1 MTLKRVSHSSV
12 SSQPQSI
19 ASLETYDPEFI
30 CRYYRWRLP
39 QVIKRFLEIFWP
51 LFWFVLCLRW
61 DELRGC
67 ANRNVPRR
75 AVQLRQILTQL
86 GPTFIKVGQALST
99 RPDLVRKDYLEELT
113 QLQDQLPAFP
123 SDQAYACIE
132 AELGRPIAE
141 LYAQI
146 SPEPVAAASLG
157 QVYKAQLH
165 SGEWVAVKV
174 QRPHLRER
182 LSLDLYL
189 IRWAST
195 WLGPWLP
202 LNLGNTLTAV
212 VDEFGRKLYEEIDYL
227 HEGRN
232 CERFAD
238 YFRGDPDVYV
248 PRVFWTYS
256 TRRVLTL
263 EWIDGIKLTD
273 VERIRAA
280 GLEVKQLVRIGVVSA
295 LKQLLEYGFFHADPH
310 PGNLFALTDGRM
322 AYIDFGMMDQ
332 LTPEMKEYLVD
343 ALVHLVDRDYSALIE
358 DFIHLGFLQPDVD
371 RQQLLPALETV
382 LKDVMAQEVA
392 NFNFKTATDQFSD
405 LMYRYPFQV
414 PPHFALVIRS
424 LVTQEGVAL
433 SLYPQFR
440 IVGVAYPYVAK
451 RLLTDESP
459 RIRERL
465 LQVLVKD
472 GKFRW
477 NRLEN
482 LIQIARSDGEL
493 DLVPTAQMGLR
504 YLMSEEA
511 RTLRRQLVL
520 SLTEDDRI
528 HFEELQ
534 RLWRLLSPDLSP
546 SRLWQATLAFLRT
559 WFAEHVQKNVQD
571 TFAELREQV
580 QAYLEPLSRGPLP
593 QLWPGLLA
601 GMEQQ
606 R

>member
-1 MTLKRVSHSSV
+1 MFSRTS
-12 SSQPQSI
+12 PI
-19 ASLETYDPEFI
+19 AALEVYDPQLI

-39 QVIKRFLEIFWP
+39 QVIGRALAILWPFL
-51 LFWFVLCLRW
+51 WFVLCLRW
-61 DELRGC
+61 DQLWGHTD
-67 ANRNVPRR
+67 RNVGRR
-75 AVQLRQILTQL
+75 SVQLRKLLTDL

-113 QLQDQLPAFP
+113 QLQDQLPPFP
-123 SDQAYACIE
+123 SEQAFARIE
-132 AELGRPIAE
+132 SELGRPIAE
-141 LYAQI
+141 IFAQI

-174 QRPHLRER
+174 QRPHLREQ

-202 LNLGNTLTAV
+202 LNLGSTLTAV
-212 VDEFGRKLYEEIDYL
+212 VDEFGRKLFEEIDYL

-232 CERFAD
+232 CERFAE
-238 YFRGDPDVYV
+238 YFRDDPDVYV
-248 PRVFWTYS
+248 PRIFWAYS

-280 GLEVKQLVRIGVVSA
+280 NLEVKQLVRIGVVAA

-332 LTPEMKEYLVD
+332 LTEEMKEYLVD
-343 ALVHLVDRDYSALIE
+343 ALVHLVDRDYNALID
-358 DFIHLGFLQPDVD
+358 DFIHLGFLQSDVG
-371 RQQLLPALETV
+371 RQELIPALEKV
-382 LKDVMAQEVA
+382 LADVLTQEVV

-414 PPHFALVIRS
+414 PSHFALVIRS

-459 RIRERL
+459 RIRQRL
-465 LQVLVKD
+465 LQVLIKD

-482 LIQIARSDGEL
+482 LIQIARSDGGL
-493 DLVPTAQMGLR
+493 DWLPTAQTGLR

-511 RTLRRQLVL
+511 RDLRRQLVL
-520 SLTEDDRI
+520 SLTEDDRL

-534 RLWRLLSPDLSP
+534 RLWQLLSPELSP
-546 SRLWQATLAFLRT
+546 AYLWQATLRSLPST
-559 WFAEHVQKNVQD
+559 GDLQH
-571 TFAELREQV
+571 TLAELREQV
-580 QAYLEPLSRGPLP
+580 QAHLEHLSRWRLP
-593 QLWPGLLA
+593 QPWSDLLA
-601 GMEQQ
+601 GVGQE

>member
-1 MTLKRVSHSSV
+1 MFSRTS
-12 SSQPQSI
+12 PI
-19 ASLETYDPEFI
+19 AALEVYDPQLI

-39 QVIKRFLEIFWP
+39 QVIGRALAILWPFL
-51 LFWFVLCLRW
+51 WFVLCLRW
-61 DELRGC
+61 DQLWGHTD
-67 ANRNVPRR
+67 RNVGRR
-75 AVQLRQILTQL
+75 SVQLRKLLTDL

-113 QLQDQLPAFP
+113 QLQDQLPPFP
-123 SDQAYACIE
+123 SEQAFARIE
-132 AELGRPIAE
+132 SELGRPIAE
-141 LYAQI
+141 IFAQI

-174 QRPHLRER
+174 QRPHLREQ

-202 LNLGNTLTAV
+202 LNLGSTLTAV
-212 VDEFGRKLYEEIDYL
+212 VDEFGRKLFEEIDYL

-232 CERFAD
+232 CKRFAE
-238 YFRGDPDVYV
+238 YFRDDPDVYV
-248 PRVFWTYS
+248 PRIFWAYS
-256 TRRVLTL
+256 SRRVLTL

-280 GLEVKQLVRIGVVSA
+280 NLEVKQLVRIGVVAA

-310 PGNLFALTDGRM
+310 PGNLFALADGRL

-332 LTPEMKEYLVD
+332 LTEEMKEYLVD
-343 ALVHLVDRDYSALIE
+343 ALVHLVDRDYNALID
-358 DFIHLGFLQPDVD
+358 DFIHLGFLQPDVG
-371 RQQLLPALETV
+371 RQELIPALEKV
-382 LKDVMAQEVA
+382 LADVLTQEVV

-414 PPHFALVIRS
+414 PSHFALVIRS

-459 RIRERL
+459 RIRQRL
-465 LQVLVKD
+465 LQVLIKD

-482 LIQIARSDGEL
+482 LIQIARSDGGL
-493 DLVPTAQMGLR
+493 DWLPTAQTGLR

-511 RTLRRQLVL
+511 RDLRRQLVL
-520 SLTEDDRI
+520 SLTEDDRL

-534 RLWRLLSPDLSP
+534 RLWQLLSPELSP
-546 SRLWQATLAFLRT
+546 AYLWQATLRSLPST
-559 WFAEHVQKNVQD
+559 GDLQH
-571 TFAELREQV
+571 TFAELRDQV
-580 QAYLEPLSRGPLP
+580 QAHLEHLSRWRLP
-593 QLWPGLLA
+593 QPWSDLLA
-601 GMEQQ
+601 GVGQE

>member
-1 MTLKRVSHSSV
+1 MFSRTSPIATLEV
-12 SSQPQSI
+12 
-19 ASLETYDPEFI
+19 YDPQLI

-39 QVIKRFLEIFWP
+39 QVIGRALAILWPFL
-51 LFWFVLCLRW
+51 WFVLCLRW
-61 DELRGC
+61 DQLWGHTD
-67 ANRNVPRR
+67 RNVGRR
-75 AVQLRQILTQL
+75 SVQLRQLLTDL

-113 QLQDQLPAFP
+113 QLQDQLPPFP
-123 SDQAYACIE
+123 SEQAFARIE
-132 AELGRPIAE
+132 SELGRPIAE
-141 LYAQI
+141 IFAQI

-174 QRPHLRER
+174 QRPHLREQ

-202 LNLGNTLTAV
+202 LNLGSTLTAV
-212 VDEFGRKLYEEIDYL
+212 VDEFGRKLFEEIDYL

-232 CERFAD
+232 CERFAE
-238 YFRGDPDVYV
+238 YFRDDPDVYV
-248 PRVFWTYS
+248 PRIFWAYS

-280 GLEVKQLVRIGVVSA
+280 NLEVKQLVRIGVVAA

-310 PGNLFALTDGRM
+310 PGNLFALADGRL

-332 LTPEMKEYLVD
+332 LTEEMKEYLVD
-343 ALVHLVDRDYSALIE
+343 ALVHLVDRDYNALID
-358 DFIHLGFLQPDVD
+358 DFIHLGFLQSDVG
-371 RQQLLPALETV
+371 RQELIPALEKV
-382 LKDVMAQEVA
+382 LADVLTQEVV

-414 PPHFALVIRS
+414 PSHFALVIRS

-459 RIRERL
+459 RIRQRL
-465 LQVLVKD
+465 LQVLIKD

-482 LIQIARSDGEL
+482 LIQIARSDGGL
-493 DLVPTAQMGLR
+493 DWLPTAQTGLR

-511 RTLRRQLVL
+511 RDLRRQLVL
-520 SLTEDDRI
+520 SLTEDDRL

-534 RLWRLLSPDLSP
+534 RLWQLLSPELSP
-546 SRLWQATLAFLRT
+546 AYLWQATLRSLPST
-559 WFAEHVQKNVQD
+559 GDLQH
-571 TFAELREQV
+571 TFAKLRDQV
-580 QAYLEPLSRGPLP
+580 QAHLEHLSRWRLP
-593 QLWPGLLA
+593 QPWSDLLA
-601 GMEQQ
+601 GVGQE

>member
-1 MTLKRVSHSSV
+1 
-12 SSQPQSI
+12 
-19 ASLETYDPEFI
+19 LEVYDPQLI

-39 QVIKRFLEIFWP
+39 QVIGRALAILWPFL
-51 LFWFVLCLRW
+51 WFVLCLRW
-61 DELRGC
+61 DQLWGHTD
-67 ANRNVPRR
+67 RNVGRR
-75 AVQLRQILTQL
+75 SVQLRKLLTDL

-113 QLQDQLPAFP
+113 QLQDQLPPFP
-123 SDQAYACIE
+123 SEQAFARIE
-132 AELGRPIAE
+132 SELGRPIAE
-141 LYAQI
+141 IFAQI

-174 QRPHLRER
+174 QRPHLREQ

-202 LNLGNTLTAV
+202 LNLGSTLTAV
-212 VDEFGRKLYEEIDYL
+212 VDEFGRKLFEEIDYL

-232 CERFAD
+232 CERFAE
-238 YFRGDPDVYV
+238 YFRDDPDVYV
-248 PRVFWTYS
+248 PRIFWAYS

-280 GLEVKQLVRIGVVSA
+280 NLEVKQLVRIGVVAA

-332 LTPEMKEYLVD
+332 LTEEMKEYLVD
-343 ALVHLVDRDYSALIE
+343 ALVHLVDRDYNALID
-358 DFIHLGFLQPDVD
+358 DFIHLGFLQSDVG
-371 RQQLLPALETV
+371 RQELIPALEKV
-382 LKDVMAQEVA
+382 LADVLTQEVV

-414 PPHFALVIRS
+414 PSHFALVIRS

-459 RIRERL
+459 RIRQRL
-465 LQVLVKD
+465 LQVLIKD

-482 LIQIARSDGEL
+482 LIQIARSDGGL
-493 DLVPTAQMGLR
+493 DWLPTAQTGLR

-511 RTLRRQLVL
+511 RDLRRQLVL
-520 SLTEDDRI
+520 SLTEDDRL

-534 RLWRLLSPDLSP
+534 RLWRLISPELSPAY
-546 SRLWQATLAFLRT
+546 LWQATLRSLPST
-559 WFAEHVQKNVQD
+559 GDLQH
-571 TFAELREQV
+571 TLAELREQV
-580 QAYLEPLSRGPLP
+580 QAHLEHLSRWRLP
-593 QLWPGLLA
+593 QPWSDLLA
-601 GMEQQ
+601 GVGQE

>member
-1 MTLKRVSHSSV
+1 VPNQIVSV
-12 SSQPQSI
+12 
-19 ASLETYDPEFI
+19 ADLEVYDPQVI
-30 CRYYRWRLP
+30 ARYYRWRLP
-39 QVIKRFLEIFWP
+39 QVVARALAILGP
-51 LFWFVLCLRW
+51 LLWFVLCLRW
-61 DELRGC
+61 DQLWGQG
-67 ANRNVPRR
+67 NRKVPQR
-75 AVQLRQILTQL
+75 AAQLRKLLTDL

-113 QLQDQLPAFP
+113 KLQDQLPSFP
-123 SDQAYACIE
+123 SEEAFACIE

-141 LYAQI
+141 IYAQI

-212 VDEFGRKLYEEIDYL
+212 VDEFGRKLFEEIDYL
-227 HEGRN
+227 QEGRN
-232 CERFAD
+232 CERFAE
-238 YFRGDPDVYV
+238 YFRDDPDVYV
-248 PRVFWTYS
+248 PRIFWAYS

-280 GLEVKQLVRIGVVSA
+280 NLEVKRLVRIGVVA
-295 LKQLLEYGFFHADPH
+295 GLKQLLEYGFFHADPH
-310 PGNLFALTDGRM
+310 PGNLFALPDGRL

-332 LTPEMKEYLVD
+332 LTDQMKEYLVD
-343 ALVHLVDRDYSALIE
+343 ALVHLVDRDYNALID

-371 RQQLLPALETV
+371 RQELLPALETV
-382 LKDVMAQEVA
+382 LADVLRQEVA

-414 PPHFALVIRS
+414 PSHFALVIRS

-459 RIRERL
+459 RIRQRL
-465 LQVLVKD
+465 LQVLIKD

-482 LIQIARSDGEL
+482 LLQVARSDGGL
-493 DLVPTAQMGLR
+493 DWIPAARMGLR

-511 RTLRRQLVL
+511 RELRRQLIL
-520 SLTEDDRI
+520 SLTEDDRL

-534 RLWRLLSPDLSP
+534 RLWRVVSPDLSLAH
-546 SRLWQATLAFLRT
+546 LWQAALASLPLTNRLE
-559 WFAEHVQKNVQD
+559 AIL
-571 TFAELREQV
+571 AGLREQM
-580 QAYLEPLSRGPLP
+580 QDYLENLSQWRLP
-593 QLWPGLLA
+593 QPWPRLLA
-601 GMEQQ
+601 GAGQES
-606 R
+606 

>member
-1 MTLKRVSHSSV
+1 MFSRTS
-12 SSQPQSI
+12 PI
-19 ASLETYDPEFI
+19 AALEVYDPQLI

-39 QVIKRFLEIFWP
+39 QVIGRALAILWPFL
-51 LFWFVLCLRW
+51 WFVLCLRW
-61 DELRGC
+61 DQLWGHTD
-67 ANRNVPRR
+67 RNVGRR
-75 AVQLRQILTQL
+75 SVQLRKLLTDL

-113 QLQDQLPAFP
+113 QLQDQLPPFP
-123 SDQAYACIE
+123 SEQAFARIE
-132 AELGRPIAE
+132 SELGRPIAE
-141 LYAQI
+141 IFAQI

-174 QRPHLRER
+174 QRPHLREQ

-202 LNLGNTLTAV
+202 LNLGSTLTAV
-212 VDEFGRKLYEEIDYL
+212 VDEFGRKLFEEIDYL

-232 CERFAD
+232 CERFAE
-238 YFRGDPDVYV
+238 YFRDDPDVYV
-248 PRVFWTYS
+248 PRIFWAYS
-256 TRRVLTL
+256 SRRVLTL

-280 GLEVKQLVRIGVVSA
+280 NLEVKQLVRIGVVAA

-310 PGNLFALTDGRM
+310 PGNLFALADGRL

-332 LTPEMKEYLVD
+332 LTEEMKEYLVD
-343 ALVHLVDRDYSALIE
+343 ALVHLVDRDYNALID
-358 DFIHLGFLQPDVD
+358 DFIHLGFLQPDVG
-371 RQQLLPALETV
+371 RQELIPALEKV
-382 LKDVMAQEVA
+382 LADVLTQEVV

-414 PPHFALVIRS
+414 PSHFALVIRS

-459 RIRERL
+459 RIRQRL
-465 LQVLVKD
+465 LQVLIKD

-482 LIQIARSDGEL
+482 LIQIARSDGGL
-493 DLVPTAQMGLR
+493 DWLPTAQTGLR

-511 RTLRRQLVL
+511 RDLRRQLVL
-520 SLTEDDRI
+520 SLTEDDRL

-534 RLWRLLSPDLSP
+534 RLWRLISPELSPAY
-546 SRLWQATLAFLRT
+546 LWQATLRSLPST
-559 WFAEHVQKNVQD
+559 GDLQH
-571 TFAELREQV
+571 TLAELREQV
-580 QAYLEPLSRGPLP
+580 QAHLEHLSRWRLP
-593 QLWPGLLA
+593 QPWSDLLA
-601 GMEQQ
+601 GVGQE

>member
-1 MTLKRVSHSSV
+1 MFSRISSV
-12 SSQPQSI
+12 
-19 ASLETYDPEFI
+19 AALEVYDPQLI

-39 QVIKRFLEIFWP
+39 QVIGRALAILWPFL
-51 LFWFVLCLRW
+51 WFVLCLRW
-61 DELRGC
+61 DQLWGHTD
-67 ANRNVPRR
+67 RNVGRR
-75 AVQLRQILTQL
+75 SVQLRKLLTDL

-113 QLQDQLPAFP
+113 QLQDQLPPFP
-123 SDQAYACIE
+123 SEQAFARIE
-132 AELGRPIAE
+132 SELGRPIAE
-141 LYAQI
+141 IFAQI

-174 QRPHLRER
+174 QRPHLREQ

-202 LNLGNTLTAV
+202 LNLGSTLTAV
-212 VDEFGRKLYEEIDYL
+212 VDEFGRKLFEEIDYL

-232 CERFAD
+232 CERFAE
-238 YFRGDPDVYV
+238 YFRDDPDVYV
-248 PRVFWTYS
+248 PRIFWAYS

-280 GLEVKQLVRIGVVSA
+280 NLEVKQLVRIGVVAA

-310 PGNLFALTDGRM
+310 PGNLFALADGRL

-332 LTPEMKEYLVD
+332 LTEEMKEYLVD
-343 ALVHLVDRDYSALIE
+343 ALVHLVDRDYNALID
-358 DFIHLGFLQPDVD
+358 DFIHLGFLQSDVG
-371 RQQLLPALETV
+371 RQELIPALEKV
-382 LKDVMAQEVA
+382 LADVLTQEVV

-414 PPHFALVIRS
+414 PSHFALVIRS

-459 RIRERL
+459 RIRQRL
-465 LQVLVKD
+465 LQVLIKD

-482 LIQIARSDGEL
+482 
-493 DLVPTAQMGLR
+493 
-504 YLMSEEA
+504 
-511 RTLRRQLVL
+511 
-520 SLTEDDRI
+520 
-528 HFEELQ
+528 
-534 RLWRLLSPDLSP
+534 
-546 SRLWQATLAFLRT
+546 
-559 WFAEHVQKNVQD
+559 
-571 TFAELREQV
+571 
-580 QAYLEPLSRGPLP
+580 
-593 QLWPGLLA
+593 
-601 GMEQQ
+601 
-606 R
+606 

>member
-1 MTLKRVSHSSV
+1 MFSRTS
-12 SSQPQSI
+12 PI
-19 ASLETYDPEFI
+19 AALEVYDPQLI

-39 QVIKRFLEIFWP
+39 QVIGRALAILWPFL
-51 LFWFVLCLRW
+51 WFVLCLRW
-61 DELRGC
+61 DQLWGHTD
-67 ANRNVPRR
+67 RNVGRR
-75 AVQLRQILTQL
+75 SVQLRKLLTDL

-113 QLQDQLPAFP
+113 QLQDQLPPFP
-123 SDQAYACIE
+123 SEQAFARIE
-132 AELGRPIAE
+132 SELGRPIAE
-141 LYAQI
+141 IFAQI

-174 QRPHLRER
+174 QRPHLREQ

-202 LNLGNTLTAV
+202 LNLGSTLTAV
-212 VDEFGRKLYEEIDYL
+212 VDEFGRKLFEEIDYL

-232 CERFAD
+232 CERFAE
-238 YFRGDPDVYV
+238 YFRDDPDVYV
-248 PRVFWTYS
+248 PRIFWAYS
-256 TRRVLTL
+256 SRRVLTL

-280 GLEVKQLVRIGVVSA
+280 NLEVKQLVRIGVVAA

-332 LTPEMKEYLVD
+332 LTEEMKEYLVD
-343 ALVHLVDRDYSALIE
+343 ALVHLVDRDYNALID
-358 DFIHLGFLQPDVD
+358 DFIHLGFLQSDVG
-371 RQQLLPALETV
+371 RQELIPALEKV
-382 LKDVMAQEVA
+382 LADVLTQEVV

-414 PPHFALVIRS
+414 PSHFALVIRS

-459 RIRERL
+459 RIRQRL
-465 LQVLVKD
+465 LQVLIKD

-482 LIQIARSDGEL
+482 LIQIARSDGGL
-493 DLVPTAQMGLR
+493 DWLPTAQTGLR

-511 RTLRRQLVL
+511 RDLRRQLVL
-520 SLTEDDRI
+520 SLTEDDRL

-534 RLWRLLSPDLSP
+534 RLWRLISPELSPAY
-546 SRLWQATLAFLRT
+546 LWQATLRSLPST
-559 WFAEHVQKNVQD
+559 GDLQH
-571 TFAELREQV
+571 TLAELREQV
-580 QAYLEPLSRGPLP
+580 QAHLEHLSRWRLP
-593 QLWPGLLA
+593 QPWSDLLA
-601 GMEQQ
+601 GVGQE

>member
-1 MTLKRVSHSSV
+1 VFSRTS
-12 SSQPQSI
+12 PI
-19 ASLETYDPEFI
+19 AALEVYDPQLI

-39 QVIKRFLEIFWP
+39 QVIGRALAILWPFL
-51 LFWFVLCLRW
+51 WFVLCLRW
-61 DELRGC
+61 DQLWGHTD
-67 ANRNVPRR
+67 RNVGRR
-75 AVQLRQILTQL
+75 SVQLRKLLTDL

-113 QLQDQLPAFP
+113 QLQDQLPPFP
-123 SDQAYACIE
+123 SEQAFARIE
-132 AELGRPIAE
+132 SELGRPIAE
-141 LYAQI
+141 IFAQI

-174 QRPHLRER
+174 QRPHLREQ

-202 LNLGNTLTAV
+202 LNLGSTLTAV
-212 VDEFGRKLYEEIDYL
+212 VDEFGRKLFEEIDYL

-232 CERFAD
+232 CERFAE
-238 YFRGDPDVYV
+238 YFRDDPDVYV
-248 PRVFWTYS
+248 PRIFWAYS

-280 GLEVKQLVRIGVVSA
+280 NLEVKQLVRIGVVAA

-332 LTPEMKEYLVD
+332 LTEEMKEYLVD
-343 ALVHLVDRDYSALIE
+343 ALVHLVDRDYNALID
-358 DFIHLGFLQPDVD
+358 DFIHLGFLQSDVG
-371 RQQLLPALETV
+371 RQELIPALEKV
-382 LKDVMAQEVA
+382 LADVLTQEVV

-414 PPHFALVIRS
+414 PSHFALVIRS

-459 RIRERL
+459 RIRQRL
-465 LQVLVKD
+465 LQVLIKD

-482 LIQIARSDGEL
+482 LIQIARSDGGL
-493 DLVPTAQMGLR
+493 DWLPTAQTGLR

-511 RTLRRQLVL
+511 RDLRRQLVL
-520 SLTEDDRI
+520 SLTEDDRL

-534 RLWRLLSPDLSP
+534 RLWRLISPELSPAY
-546 SRLWQATLAFLRT
+546 LWQATLRSLPST
-559 WFAEHVQKNVQD
+559 GDLQH
-571 TFAELREQV
+571 TLAELRDQV
-580 QAYLEPLSRGPLP
+580 QAHLEHLSRWRLP
-593 QLWPGLLA
+593 QPWSDLLA
-601 GMEQQ
+601 GVGQE

>member
-1 MTLKRVSHSSV
+1 VFSRIS
-12 SSQPQSI
+12 SI
-19 ASLETYDPEFI
+19 AALEVYDPQLI

-39 QVIKRFLEIFWP
+39 QVIGRALAILWPFL
-51 LFWFVLCLRW
+51 WFVLCLRW
-61 DELRGC
+61 DQLWGHTD
-67 ANRNVPRR
+67 RNVGRR
-75 AVQLRQILTQL
+75 SVQLRKLLTDL

-113 QLQDQLPAFP
+113 QLQDQLPPFP
-123 SDQAYACIE
+123 SEQAFARIE
-132 AELGRPIAE
+132 SELGRPIAE
-141 LYAQI
+141 IFAQI

-174 QRPHLRER
+174 QRPHLREQ

-202 LNLGNTLTAV
+202 LNLGSTLTAV
-212 VDEFGRKLYEEIDYL
+212 VDEFGRKLFEEIDYL

-232 CERFAD
+232 CERFAE
-238 YFRGDPDVYV
+238 YFRDDPDVYV
-248 PRVFWTYS
+248 PRIFWAYS

-280 GLEVKQLVRIGVVSA
+280 NLEVKQLVRIGVVAA

-332 LTPEMKEYLVD
+332 LTEEMKEYLVD
-343 ALVHLVDRDYSALIE
+343 ALVHLVDRDYNALID
-358 DFIHLGFLQPDVD
+358 DFIHLGFLQSDVG
-371 RQQLLPALETV
+371 RQELIPALEKV
-382 LKDVMAQEVA
+382 LADVLTQEVV

-414 PPHFALVIRS
+414 PSHFALVIRS

-459 RIRERL
+459 RIRQRL
-465 LQVLVKD
+465 LQVLIKD

-482 LIQIARSDGEL
+482 LIQIARSDGGL
-493 DLVPTAQMGLR
+493 DWLPTAQTGLR

-511 RTLRRQLVL
+511 RDLRRQLVL
-520 SLTEDDRI
+520 SLTEDDRL

-534 RLWRLLSPDLSP
+534 RLWQLLSPELSP
-546 SRLWQATLAFLRT
+546 AYLWQATLRSLPST
-559 WFAEHVQKNVQD
+559 GDLQH
-571 TFAELREQV
+571 TLAELREQV
-580 QAYLEPLSRGPLP
+580 QAHLEHLSRWRLP
-593 QLWPGLLA
+593 QPWSDLLA
-601 GMEQQ
+601 GVGQE

>member
-1 MTLKRVSHSSV
+1 MFSRTS
-12 SSQPQSI
+12 PI
-19 ASLETYDPEFI
+19 AALEVYDPQLI

-39 QVIKRFLEIFWP
+39 QVIGRALAILWPFL
-51 LFWFVLCLRW
+51 WFVLCLRW
-61 DELRGC
+61 DQLWGHTD
-67 ANRNVPRR
+67 RNVGRR
-75 AVQLRQILTQL
+75 SVQLRKLLTDL

-113 QLQDQLPAFP
+113 QLQDQLPPFP
-123 SDQAYACIE
+123 SEQAFARIE
-132 AELGRPIAE
+132 SELGRPIAE
-141 LYAQI
+141 IFAQI

-174 QRPHLRER
+174 QRPHLREQ

-202 LNLGNTLTAV
+202 LNLGSTLTAV
-212 VDEFGRKLYEEIDYL
+212 VDEFGRKLFEEIDYL

-232 CERFAD
+232 CERFAE
-238 YFRGDPDVYV
+238 YFRDDPDVYV
-248 PRVFWTYS
+248 PRIFWAYS
-256 TRRVLTL
+256 TRQVLTL

-280 GLEVKQLVRIGVVSA
+280 NLEVKQLVRIGVVAA

-332 LTPEMKEYLVD
+332 LTEEMKEYLVD
-343 ALVHLVDRDYSALIE
+343 ALVHLVDRDYNALID
-358 DFIHLGFLQPDVD
+358 DFIHLGFLQSDVG
-371 RQQLLPALETV
+371 RQELIPALEKV
-382 LKDVMAQEVA
+382 LADVLTQEVV

-414 PPHFALVIRS
+414 PSHFALVIRS

-459 RIRERL
+459 RIRQRL
-465 LQVLVKD
+465 LQVLIKD

-482 LIQIARSDGEL
+482 LIQIARSDGGL
-493 DLVPTAQMGLR
+493 DWLPTAQTGLR

-511 RTLRRQLVL
+511 RDLRRQLVL
-520 SLTEDDRI
+520 SLTEDDRL

-534 RLWRLLSPDLSP
+534 RLWQLLSPELSP
-546 SRLWQATLAFLRT
+546 AYLWQATLRSLPST
-559 WFAEHVQKNVQD
+559 GDLQH

-580 QAYLEPLSRGPLP
+580 QAHLEHLSRWRLP
-593 QLWPGLLA
+593 QPWSDLLA
-601 GMEQQ
+601 GVGQE

>member
-1 MTLKRVSHSSV
+1 MFSRTS
-12 SSQPQSI
+12 PI
-19 ASLETYDPEFI
+19 AALEVYDPQLI

-39 QVIKRFLEIFWP
+39 QVIGRALAILWPFL
-51 LFWFVLCLRW
+51 WFVLCLRW
-61 DELRGC
+61 DQLWGHTD
-67 ANRNVPRR
+67 RNVGRR
-75 AVQLRQILTQL
+75 SVQLRKLLTDL

-113 QLQDQLPAFP
+113 QLQDQLPPFP
-123 SDQAYACIE
+123 SEQAFARIE
-132 AELGRPIAE
+132 SELGRPIAE
-141 LYAQI
+141 IFAQI

-174 QRPHLRER
+174 QRPHLREQ

-202 LNLGNTLTAV
+202 LNLGSTLTAV
-212 VDEFGRKLYEEIDYL
+212 VDEFGRKLFEEIDYL

-232 CERFAD
+232 CERFAE
-238 YFRGDPDVYV
+238 YFRDDPDVYV
-248 PRVFWTYS
+248 PRIFWAYS
-256 TRRVLTL
+256 SRRVLTL

-280 GLEVKQLVRIGVVSA
+280 NLEVKQLVRIGVVAA

-332 LTPEMKEYLVD
+332 LTEEMKEYLVD
-343 ALVHLVDRDYSALIE
+343 ALVHLVDRDYNALID
-358 DFIHLGFLQPDVD
+358 DFIHLGFLQSDVG
-371 RQQLLPALETV
+371 RQELIPALEKV
-382 LKDVMAQEVA
+382 LADVLTQEVV

-414 PPHFALVIRS
+414 PSHFALVIRS

-459 RIRERL
+459 RIRQRL
-465 LQVLVKD
+465 LQVLIKD

-493 DLVPTAQMGLR
+493 DWLPTAQTGLR

-511 RTLRRQLVL
+511 RDLRRQLVL
-520 SLTEDDRI
+520 SLTEDDRL

-534 RLWRLLSPDLSP
+534 RLWQLLSPELSP
-546 SRLWQATLAFLRT
+546 AYLWQATLRSLPST
-559 WFAEHVQKNVQD
+559 GDLQH
-571 TFAELREQV
+571 TLAELREQV
-580 QAYLEPLSRGPLP
+580 QAHLEHLSRWRLP
-593 QLWPGLLA
+593 QPWSDLLA
-601 GMEQQ
+601 GVGQE

>member
-1 MTLKRVSHSSV
+1 VFSRISSV
-12 SSQPQSI
+12 
-19 ASLETYDPEFI
+19 AALEVYDPQLI

-39 QVIKRFLEIFWP
+39 QVIGRALAILWPFL
-51 LFWFVLCLRW
+51 WFVLCLRW
-61 DELRGC
+61 DQLWGHTD
-67 ANRNVPRR
+67 RNVGRR
-75 AVQLRQILTQL
+75 SVQLRKLLTDL

-113 QLQDQLPAFP
+113 QLQDQLPPFP
-123 SDQAYACIE
+123 SEQAFARIE
-132 AELGRPIAE
+132 SELGRPIAE
-141 LYAQI
+141 IFAQI

-174 QRPHLRER
+174 QRPHLREQ

-202 LNLGNTLTAV
+202 LNLGSTLTAV
-212 VDEFGRKLYEEIDYL
+212 VDEFGRKLFEEIDYL

-232 CERFAD
+232 CERFAE
-238 YFRGDPDVYV
+238 YFRDDPDVYV
-248 PRVFWTYS
+248 PRIFWAYS
-256 TRRVLTL
+256 SRRVLTL

-280 GLEVKQLVRIGVVSA
+280 NLEVKQLVRIGVVAA

-310 PGNLFALTDGRM
+310 PGNLFALADGRL

-332 LTPEMKEYLVD
+332 LTEEMKEYLVD
-343 ALVHLVDRDYSALIE
+343 ALVHLVDRDYNALID
-358 DFIHLGFLQPDVD
+358 DFIHLGFLQSDVG
-371 RQQLLPALETV
+371 RQELIPALEKV
-382 LKDVMAQEVA
+382 LADVLTQEVV

-414 PPHFALVIRS
+414 PSHFALVIRS

-459 RIRERL
+459 RIRQRL
-465 LQVLVKD
+465 LQVLIKD

-482 LIQIARSDGEL
+482 LIQIARSDGGL
-493 DLVPTAQMGLR
+493 DWLPTAQTGLR

-511 RTLRRQLVL
+511 RDLRRQLVL
-520 SLTEDDRI
+520 SLTEDDRL

-534 RLWRLLSPDLSP
+534 RLWQLLSPELSP
-546 SRLWQATLAFLRT
+546 AYLWQATLRSLPST
-559 WFAEHVQKNVQD
+559 GDLQH
-571 TFAELREQV
+571 TLAELREQV
-580 QAYLEPLSRGPLP
+580 QAHLEHLSRWRLP
-593 QLWPGLLA
+593 QPWSDLLA
-601 GMEQQ
+601 GVGQE

>member
-1 MTLKRVSHSSV
+1 MFSRTS
-12 SSQPQSI
+12 PI
-19 ASLETYDPEFI
+19 AALEVYDPQLI

-39 QVIKRFLEIFWP
+39 QVIGRALAILWPFL
-51 LFWFVLCLRW
+51 WFVLCLRW
-61 DELRGC
+61 DQLWGHTD
-67 ANRNVPRR
+67 RNVGRR
-75 AVQLRQILTQL
+75 SVQLRQLLTDL

-113 QLQDQLPAFP
+113 QLQDQLPPFP
-123 SDQAYACIE
+123 SEQAFARIE
-132 AELGRPIAE
+132 SELGRPIAE
-141 LYAQI
+141 IFAQI

-174 QRPHLRER
+174 QRPHLREQ

-202 LNLGNTLTAV
+202 LNLGSTLTAV
-212 VDEFGRKLYEEIDYL
+212 VDEFGRKLFEEIDYL

-232 CERFAD
+232 CERFAE
-238 YFRGDPDVYV
+238 YFRDDPDVYV
-248 PRVFWTYS
+248 PRIFWAYS

-280 GLEVKQLVRIGVVSA
+280 NLEVKQLVRIGVVAA

-310 PGNLFALTDGRM
+310 PGNLFALADGRM

-332 LTPEMKEYLVD
+332 LTEEMKEYLVD
-343 ALVHLVDRDYSALIE
+343 ALVHLVDRDYNALID
-358 DFIHLGFLQPDVD
+358 DFIHLGFLQSDVG
-371 RQQLLPALETV
+371 RQELIPALEKV
-382 LKDVMAQEVA
+382 LADVLTQEVV

-414 PPHFALVIRS
+414 PSHFALVIRS

-459 RIRERL
+459 RIRQRL
-465 LQVLVKD
+465 LQVLIKD

-482 LIQIARSDGEL
+482 LIQIARSDGGL
-493 DLVPTAQMGLR
+493 DWLPTAQTGLR

-511 RTLRRQLVL
+511 RDLRRQLVL
-520 SLTEDDRI
+520 SLTEDDRL

-534 RLWRLLSPDLSP
+534 RLWQLLSPELSP
-546 SRLWQATLAFLRT
+546 AYLWQATLRSLPST
-559 WFAEHVQKNVQD
+559 GDLQH

-580 QAYLEPLSRGPLP
+580 QAHLEHLSRWRLP
-593 QLWPGLLA
+593 QPWSDLLA
-601 GMEQQ
+601 GVGQE

>member
-1 MTLKRVSHSSV
+1 MFSRISSV
-12 SSQPQSI
+12 
-19 ASLETYDPEFI
+19 AALEVYDPQLI

-39 QVIKRFLEIFWP
+39 QVIGRALAILWPFL
-51 LFWFVLCLRW
+51 WFVLCLRW
-61 DELRGC
+61 DQLWGHTD
-67 ANRNVPRR
+67 RNVGRR
-75 AVQLRQILTQL
+75 SVQLRKLLTDL

-113 QLQDQLPAFP
+113 QLQDQLPPFP
-123 SDQAYACIE
+123 SEQAFARIE
-132 AELGRPIAE
+132 SELGRPIAE
-141 LYAQI
+141 IFAQI

-174 QRPHLRER
+174 QRPHLREQ

-202 LNLGNTLTAV
+202 LNLGSTLTAV
-212 VDEFGRKLYEEIDYL
+212 VDEFGRKLFEEIDYL

-232 CERFAD
+232 CERFAE
-238 YFRGDPDVYV
+238 YFRDDPDVYV
-248 PRVFWTYS
+248 PRIFWAYS

-280 GLEVKQLVRIGVVSA
+280 NLEVKQLVRIGVVAA

-332 LTPEMKEYLVD
+332 LTEEMKEYLVD
-343 ALVHLVDRDYSALIE
+343 ALVHLVDRDYNALID
-358 DFIHLGFLQPDVD
+358 DFIHLGFLQSDVG
-371 RQQLLPALETV
+371 RQELIPALEKV
-382 LKDVMAQEVA
+382 LADVLTQEVV

-414 PPHFALVIRS
+414 PSHFALVIRS

-459 RIRERL
+459 RIRQRL
-465 LQVLVKD
+465 LQVLIKD

-482 LIQIARSDGEL
+482 LIQIARSDGGL
-493 DLVPTAQMGLR
+493 DWLPTAQTGLR

-511 RTLRRQLVL
+511 RDLRRQLVL
-520 SLTEDDRI
+520 SLTEDDRL
-528 HFEELQ
+528 HFEKLQ
-534 RLWRLLSPDLSP
+534 RLWQLLSPELSP
-546 SRLWQATLAFLRT
+546 AYLWQATLRSLPST
-559 WFAEHVQKNVQD
+559 GDLQH

-580 QAYLEPLSRGPLP
+580 QAHLEHLSRWRLP
-593 QLWPGLLA
+593 QPWSDLLA
-601 GMEQQ
+601 GVGQE

>member
-1 MTLKRVSHSSV
+1 
-12 SSQPQSI
+12 
-19 ASLETYDPEFI
+19 LEVYDPQLI

-39 QVIKRFLEIFWP
+39 QVIGRALAILWPFL
-51 LFWFVLCLRW
+51 WFVLCLRW
-61 DELRGC
+61 DQLWGHTD
-67 ANRNVPRR
+67 RNVGRR
-75 AVQLRQILTQL
+75 SVQLRKLLTDL

-113 QLQDQLPAFP
+113 QLQDQLPPFP
-123 SDQAYACIE
+123 SEQAFARIE
-132 AELGRPIAE
+132 SELGRPIAE
-141 LYAQI
+141 IFAQI

-174 QRPHLRER
+174 QRPHLREQ

-202 LNLGNTLTAV
+202 LNLGSTLTAV
-212 VDEFGRKLYEEIDYL
+212 VDEFGRKLFEEIDYL

-232 CERFAD
+232 CERFAE
-238 YFRGDPDVYV
+238 YFRDDPDVYV
-248 PRVFWTYS
+248 PRIFWAYS

-280 GLEVKQLVRIGVVSA
+280 NLEVKQLVRIGVVAA

-332 LTPEMKEYLVD
+332 LTEEMKEYLVD
-343 ALVHLVDRDYSALIE
+343 ALVHLVDRDYNALID
-358 DFIHLGFLQPDVD
+358 DFIHLGFLQSDVG
-371 RQQLLPALETV
+371 RQELIPALEKV
-382 LKDVMAQEVA
+382 LADVLTQEVV

-414 PPHFALVIRS
+414 PSHFALVIRS

-459 RIRERL
+459 RIRQRL
-465 LQVLVKD
+465 LQVLIKD

-482 LIQIARSDGEL
+482 LIQIARSDGGL
-493 DLVPTAQMGLR
+493 DWLPTAQTGLR

-511 RTLRRQLVL
+511 RDLRRQLVL
-520 SLTEDDRI
+520 SLTEDDRL

-534 RLWRLLSPDLSP
+534 RLWQLLSPELSP
-546 SRLWQATLAFLRT
+546 AYLWQATLRSLPST
-559 WFAEHVQKNVQD
+559 GDLQH
-571 TFAELREQV
+571 TLAELREQV
-580 QAYLEPLSRGPLP
+580 QAHLEHLSRWRLP
-593 QLWPGLLA
+593 QPWSDLLA
-601 GMEQQ
+601 GVGQE

>member
-1 MTLKRVSHSSV
+1 VFSRISSV
-12 SSQPQSI
+12 
-19 ASLETYDPEFI
+19 AALEVYDPQLI

-39 QVIKRFLEIFWP
+39 QVIGRALAILWPFL
-51 LFWFVLCLRW
+51 WFVLCLRW
-61 DELRGC
+61 DQLWGHTD
-67 ANRNVPRR
+67 RNVGRR
-75 AVQLRQILTQL
+75 SVQLRKLLTDL

-113 QLQDQLPAFP
+113 QLQDQLPPFP
-123 SDQAYACIE
+123 SEQAFARIE
-132 AELGRPIAE
+132 SELGRPIAE
-141 LYAQI
+141 IFAQI

-174 QRPHLRER
+174 QRPHLREQ

-202 LNLGNTLTAV
+202 LNLGSTLTAV
-212 VDEFGRKLYEEIDYL
+212 VDEFGRKLFEEIDYL

-232 CERFAD
+232 CERFAE
-238 YFRGDPDVYV
+238 YFRDDPDVYV
-248 PRVFWTYS
+248 PRIFWAYS
-256 TRRVLTL
+256 SRRVLTL

-280 GLEVKQLVRIGVVSA
+280 NLEVKQLVRIGVVAA

-310 PGNLFALTDGRM
+310 PGNLFALADGRL

-332 LTPEMKEYLVD
+332 LTEEMKEYLVD
-343 ALVHLVDRDYSALIE
+343 ALVHLVDRDYNALID
-358 DFIHLGFLQPDVD
+358 DFIHLGFLQPDVG
-371 RQQLLPALETV
+371 RQELIPALEKV
-382 LKDVMAQEVA
+382 LADVLTQEVV

-414 PPHFALVIRS
+414 PSHFALVIRS

-459 RIRERL
+459 RIRQRL
-465 LQVLVKD
+465 LQVLIKD

-482 LIQIARSDGEL
+482 LIQIARSDGGL
-493 DLVPTAQMGLR
+493 DWLPTAQTGLR

-511 RTLRRQLVL
+511 RDLRRQLVL
-520 SLTEDDRI
+520 SLTEDDRL

-534 RLWRLLSPDLSP
+534 RLWQLLSPELSP
-546 SRLWQATLAFLRT
+546 AYLWQATLRSLPST
-559 WFAEHVQKNVQD
+559 GDLQH
-571 TFAELREQV
+571 TFAELRDQV
-580 QAYLEPLSRGPLP
+580 QAHLEHLSRWRLP
-593 QLWPGLLA
+593 QPWSDLLA
-601 GMEQQ
+601 GVGQE

>member
-1 MTLKRVSHSSV
+1 MFSRTS
-12 SSQPQSI
+12 PI
-19 ASLETYDPEFI
+19 AALEVYDPQLI

-39 QVIKRFLEIFWP
+39 QVIGRALAILWPFL
-51 LFWFVLCLRW
+51 WFVLCLRW
-61 DELRGC
+61 DQLWGHTD
-67 ANRNVPRR
+67 RNVGRR
-75 AVQLRQILTQL
+75 SVQLRKLLTDL

-113 QLQDQLPAFP
+113 QLQDQLPPFP
-123 SDQAYACIE
+123 SEQAFACIE
-132 AELGRPIAE
+132 SELGRPIAE
-141 LYAQI
+141 IFAQI

-174 QRPHLRER
+174 QRPHLREQ

-202 LNLGNTLTAV
+202 LNLGSTLTAV
-212 VDEFGRKLYEEIDYL
+212 VDEFGRKLFEEIDYL

-232 CERFAD
+232 CERFAE
-238 YFRGDPDVYV
+238 YFRDDPDVYV
-248 PRVFWTYS
+248 PRIFWAYS

-280 GLEVKQLVRIGVVSA
+280 NLEVKQLVRIGVVAA

-332 LTPEMKEYLVD
+332 LTEEMKEYLVD
-343 ALVHLVDRDYSALIE
+343 ALVHLVDRDYNALID
-358 DFIHLGFLQPDVD
+358 DFIHLGFLQPDVG
-371 RQQLLPALETV
+371 RQELIPALEKV
-382 LKDVMAQEVA
+382 LADVLTQEVV

-414 PPHFALVIRS
+414 PSHFALVIRS

-459 RIRERL
+459 RIRQRL
-465 LQVLVKD
+465 LQVLIKD

-482 LIQIARSDGEL
+482 LIQIARSDGGL
-493 DLVPTAQMGLR
+493 DWLPTAQTGLR

-511 RTLRRQLVL
+511 RDLRRQLVL
-520 SLTEDDRI
+520 SLTEDDRL
-528 HFEELQ
+528 HFEKLQ
-534 RLWRLLSPDLSP
+534 RLWQLLSPELSP
-546 SRLWQATLAFLRT
+546 AYLWQATLRSLPST
-559 WFAEHVQKNVQD
+559 GDLQH
-571 TFAELREQV
+571 TLAELREQV
-580 QAYLEPLSRGPLP
+580 QAHLEHLSRWRLP
-593 QLWPGLLA
+593 QPWSDLLA
-601 GMEQQ
+601 GVGQE

>member
-1 MTLKRVSHSSV
+1 MFSRTSPIAALEVYN
-12 SSQPQSI
+12 PQ
-19 ASLETYDPEFI
+19 LI

-39 QVIKRFLEIFWP
+39 QVIGRALAILWPFL
-51 LFWFVLCLRW
+51 WFVLCLRW
-61 DELRGC
+61 DQLWGHTD
-67 ANRNVPRR
+67 RNVGRR
-75 AVQLRQILTQL
+75 SVQLRKLLTDL

-113 QLQDQLPAFP
+113 QLQDQLPPFP
-123 SDQAYACIE
+123 SEQAFARIE
-132 AELGRPIAE
+132 SELGRPIAE
-141 LYAQI
+141 IFAQI

-174 QRPHLRER
+174 QRPHLREQ

-202 LNLGNTLTAV
+202 LNLGSTLTAV
-212 VDEFGRKLYEEIDYL
+212 VDEFGRKLFEEIDYL

-232 CERFAD
+232 CERFAE
-238 YFRGDPDVYV
+238 YFRDDPDVYV
-248 PRVFWTYS
+248 PRIFWAYS

-280 GLEVKQLVRIGVVSA
+280 NLEVKQLVRIGVVAA

-332 LTPEMKEYLVD
+332 LTEEMKEYLVD
-343 ALVHLVDRDYSALIE
+343 ALVHLVDRDYNALID
-358 DFIHLGFLQPDVD
+358 DFIHLGFLQSDVG
-371 RQQLLPALETV
+371 RQELIPALEKV
-382 LKDVMAQEVA
+382 LADVLTQEVV

-414 PPHFALVIRS
+414 PSHFALVIRS

-459 RIRERL
+459 RIRQRL
-465 LQVLVKD
+465 LQVLIKD

-482 LIQIARSDGEL
+482 LIQIARSDGGL
-493 DLVPTAQMGLR
+493 DWLPTAQTGLR

-511 RTLRRQLVL
+511 RDLRRQLVL
-520 SLTEDDRI
+520 SLTEDDRL

-534 RLWRLLSPDLSP
+534 RLWQLLSPELSP
-546 SRLWQATLAFLRT
+546 AYLWQATLRSLPST
-559 WFAEHVQKNVQD
+559 GDLQH
-571 TFAELREQV
+571 TLAELREQV
-580 QAYLEPLSRGPLP
+580 QAHLEHLSRWRLP
-593 QLWPGLLA
+593 QPWSDLLA
-601 GMEQQ
+601 GVGQE

>member
-1 MTLKRVSHSSV
+1 MFSRTS
-12 SSQPQSI
+12 PI
-19 ASLETYDPEFI
+19 DALEVYDPQLI

-39 QVIKRFLEIFWP
+39 QVIGRALAILWPFL
-51 LFWFVLCLRW
+51 WFVLCLRW
-61 DELRGC
+61 DQLWGHTD
-67 ANRNVPRR
+67 RNVGRR
-75 AVQLRQILTQL
+75 SVQLRKLLTDL

-113 QLQDQLPAFP
+113 QLQDQLPPFP
-123 SDQAYACIE
+123 SEQAFARIE
-132 AELGRPIAE
+132 SELGRPIAE
-141 LYAQI
+141 IFAQI

-174 QRPHLRER
+174 QRPHLREQ

-202 LNLGNTLTAV
+202 LNLGSTLTAV
-212 VDEFGRKLYEEIDYL
+212 VDEFGRKLFEEIDYL

-232 CERFAD
+232 CERFAE
-238 YFRGDPDVYV
+238 YFRDDPDVYV
-248 PRVFWTYS
+248 PRIFWAYS

-280 GLEVKQLVRIGVVSA
+280 NLEVKQLVRIGVVAA

-332 LTPEMKEYLVD
+332 LTEEMKEYLVD
-343 ALVHLVDRDYSALIE
+343 ALVHLVDRDYNALID
-358 DFIHLGFLQPDVD
+358 DFIHLGFLQSDVG
-371 RQQLLPALETV
+371 RQELIPALEKV
-382 LKDVMAQEVA
+382 LADVLTQEVV

-414 PPHFALVIRS
+414 PSHFALVIRS

-459 RIRERL
+459 RIRQRL
-465 LQVLVKD
+465 LQVLIKD

-482 LIQIARSDGEL
+482 LIQIARSDGGL
-493 DLVPTAQMGLR
+493 DWLPTAQTGLR

-511 RTLRRQLVL
+511 RDLRRQLVL
-520 SLTEDDRI
+520 SLTEDDRL

-534 RLWRLLSPDLSP
+534 RLWRLISPELSPAY
-546 SRLWQATLAFLRT
+546 LWQATLRSLPST
-559 WFAEHVQKNVQD
+559 GDLQH
-571 TFAELREQV
+571 TLAELRDQV
-580 QAYLEPLSRGPLP
+580 QAHLEHLSRWRLP
-593 QLWPGLLA
+593 QPWSDLLA
-601 GMEQQ
+601 GVGQE

>member
-1 MTLKRVSHSSV
+1 VFSRTS
-12 SSQPQSI
+12 PI
-19 ASLETYDPEFI
+19 AALEVYDPQLI

-39 QVIKRFLEIFWP
+39 QVIGRALAILWPFL
-51 LFWFVLCLRW
+51 WFVLCLRW
-61 DELRGC
+61 DQLWGHTD
-67 ANRNVPRR
+67 RNVGRR
-75 AVQLRQILTQL
+75 SVQLRKLLTDL

-113 QLQDQLPAFP
+113 QLQDQLPPFP
-123 SDQAYACIE
+123 SEQAFARIE
-132 AELGRPIAE
+132 SELGRPIAE
-141 LYAQI
+141 IFAQI

-174 QRPHLRER
+174 QRPHLREQ

-202 LNLGNTLTAV
+202 LNLGSTLTAV
-212 VDEFGRKLYEEIDYL
+212 VDEFGRKLFEEIDYL

-232 CERFAD
+232 CERFAE
-238 YFRGDPDVYV
+238 YFRDDPDVYV
-248 PRVFWTYS
+248 PRIFWAYS
-256 TRRVLTL
+256 SRRVLTL

-280 GLEVKQLVRIGVVSA
+280 NLEVKQLVRIGVVAA

-310 PGNLFALTDGRM
+310 PGNLFALADGRL

-332 LTPEMKEYLVD
+332 LTEEMKEYLVD
-343 ALVHLVDRDYSALIE
+343 ALVHLVDRDYNALID
-358 DFIHLGFLQPDVD
+358 DFIHLGFLQPDVG
-371 RQQLLPALETV
+371 RQELIPALEKV
-382 LKDVMAQEVA
+382 LADVLTQEVV

-414 PPHFALVIRS
+414 PSHFALVIRS

-459 RIRERL
+459 RIRQRL
-465 LQVLVKD
+465 LQVLIKD

-482 LIQIARSDGEL
+482 LIQIARSDGGL
-493 DLVPTAQMGLR
+493 DWLPTAQTGLR

-511 RTLRRQLVL
+511 RDLRRQLVL
-520 SLTEDDRI
+520 SLTEDDRL

-534 RLWRLLSPDLSP
+534 RLWQLLSPELSP
-546 SRLWQATLAFLRT
+546 AYLWQATLRSLPST
-559 WFAEHVQKNVQD
+559 GDLQH
-571 TFAELREQV
+571 TLAELREQV
-580 QAYLEPLSRGPLP
+580 QAHLEHLSRWRLP
-593 QLWPGLLA
+593 QPWSDLLA
-601 GMEQQ
+601 GVGQE

>member
-1 MTLKRVSHSSV
+1 MFSRIS
-12 SSQPQSI
+12 SI
-19 ASLETYDPEFI
+19 AALEVYDPQLI

-39 QVIKRFLEIFWP
+39 QVIGRALAILWPFL
-51 LFWFVLCLRW
+51 WFVLCLRW
-61 DELRGC
+61 DQLWGHTD
-67 ANRNVPRR
+67 RNVGRR
-75 AVQLRQILTQL
+75 SVQLRKLLTDL
-86 GPTFIKVGQALST
+86 GPTFIKVGQVLST

-113 QLQDQLPAFP
+113 QLQDQLPPFP
-123 SDQAYACIE
+123 SEQAFARIE
-132 AELGRPIAE
+132 SELGRPIAE
-141 LYAQI
+141 IFAQI

-174 QRPHLRER
+174 QRPHLREQ

-202 LNLGNTLTAV
+202 LNLGSTLTAV
-212 VDEFGRKLYEEIDYL
+212 VDEFGRKLFEEIDYL

-232 CERFAD
+232 CERFAE
-238 YFRGDPDVYV
+238 YFRDDPDVYV
-248 PRVFWTYS
+248 PRIFWAYS

-280 GLEVKQLVRIGVVSA
+280 NLEVKQLVRIGVVAA

-310 PGNLFALTDGRM
+310 PGNLFALADGRL

-332 LTPEMKEYLVD
+332 LTEEMKEYLVD
-343 ALVHLVDRDYSALIE
+343 ALVHLVDRDYNALID
-358 DFIHLGFLQPDVD
+358 DFIHLGFLQPDVG
-371 RQQLLPALETV
+371 RQELIPALEKV
-382 LKDVMAQEVA
+382 LADVLTQEVV

-414 PPHFALVIRS
+414 PSHFALVIRS

-459 RIRERL
+459 RIRQRL
-465 LQVLVKD
+465 LQVLIKD

-482 LIQIARSDGEL
+482 LIQIARSDGGL
-493 DLVPTAQMGLR
+493 DWLPTAQTGLR

-511 RTLRRQLVL
+511 RDLRRQLVL
-520 SLTEDDRI
+520 SLTEDDRL

-534 RLWRLLSPDLSP
+534 RLWQLLSPELSP
-546 SRLWQATLAFLRT
+546 AYLWQATLRSLPST
-559 WFAEHVQKNVQD
+559 GDLQH
-571 TFAELREQV
+571 TLAELREQV
-580 QAYLEPLSRGPLP
+580 QAHLEHLSRWRLP
-593 QLWPGLLA
+593 QPWSDLLA
-601 GMEQQ
+601 GVGQE

>member
-1 MTLKRVSHSSV
+1 MFSRTSPIATLEV
-12 SSQPQSI
+12 
-19 ASLETYDPEFI
+19 YDPQFI

-39 QVIKRFLEIFWP
+39 QVIGRALAILWPFL
-51 LFWFVLCLRW
+51 WFVLCLRW
-61 DELRGC
+61 DQLWGHTD
-67 ANRNVPRR
+67 RNVGRR
-75 AVQLRQILTQL
+75 SVQLRKLLTDL

-113 QLQDQLPAFP
+113 QLQDQLPPFP
-123 SDQAYACIE
+123 SEQAFARIE
-132 AELGRPIAE
+132 SELGRPIAE
-141 LYAQI
+141 IFAQI

-174 QRPHLRER
+174 QRPHLREQ

-202 LNLGNTLTAV
+202 LNLGSTLTAV
-212 VDEFGRKLYEEIDYL
+212 VDEFGRKLFEEIDYL

-232 CERFAD
+232 CERFAE
-238 YFRGDPDVYV
+238 YFRDDPDVYV
-248 PRVFWTYS
+248 PRIFWAYS
-256 TRRVLTL
+256 SRRVLTL

-280 GLEVKQLVRIGVVSA
+280 NLEVKQLVRIGVVAA

-310 PGNLFALTDGRM
+310 PGNLFALADGRL

-332 LTPEMKEYLVD
+332 LTEEMKEYLVD
-343 ALVHLVDRDYSALIE
+343 ALVHLVDRDYNALID
-358 DFIHLGFLQPDVD
+358 DFIHLGFLQSDVG
-371 RQQLLPALETV
+371 RQELIPALEKV
-382 LKDVMAQEVA
+382 LADVLTQEVV

-414 PPHFALVIRS
+414 PSHFALVIRS

-459 RIRERL
+459 RIRQRL
-465 LQVLVKD
+465 LQVLIKD

-493 DLVPTAQMGLR
+493 DWLPTAQTGLR

-511 RTLRRQLVL
+511 RDLRRQLVL
-520 SLTEDDRI
+520 SLTEDDRL

-534 RLWRLLSPDLSP
+534 RLWQLLSPELSP
-546 SRLWQATLAFLRT
+546 AYLWQATLRSLPST
-559 WFAEHVQKNVQD
+559 GDLQHTLAEFRD
-571 TFAELREQV
+571 QV
-580 QAYLEPLSRGPLP
+580 QAHLEHLSRWRLP
-593 QLWPGLLA
+593 QPWSDLLA
-601 GMEQQ
+601 GVGQE

>member
-1 MTLKRVSHSSV
+1 MFSRIS
-12 SSQPQSI
+12 SI
-19 ASLETYDPEFI
+19 AALEVYDPQFI

-39 QVIKRFLEIFWP
+39 QVIGRALAILWPFL
-51 LFWFVLCLRW
+51 WFVLCLRW
-61 DELRGC
+61 DQLWGHTD
-67 ANRNVPRR
+67 RNVGRR
-75 AVQLRQILTQL
+75 SVQLRKLLTDL

-113 QLQDQLPAFP
+113 QLQDQLPPFP
-123 SDQAYACIE
+123 SEQAFARIE
-132 AELGRPIAE
+132 SELGRPIAE
-141 LYAQI
+141 IFAQI

-174 QRPHLRER
+174 QRPHLREQ

-189 IRWAST
+189 IRWIST

-202 LNLGNTLTAV
+202 LNLGSTLTAV
-212 VDEFGRKLYEEIDYL
+212 VDEFGRKLFEEIDYL

-232 CERFAD
+232 CERFAE
-238 YFRGDPDVYV
+238 YFRDDPDVYV
-248 PRVFWTYS
+248 PRIFWAYS

-280 GLEVKQLVRIGVVSA
+280 NLEVKQLVRIGVVAA

-310 PGNLFALTDGRM
+310 PGNLFALTDGRL

-332 LTPEMKEYLVD
+332 LTEEMKEYLVD
-343 ALVHLVDRDYSALIE
+343 ALVHLVDRDYNALID
-358 DFIHLGFLQPDVD
+358 DFIHLGFLQPDVS
-371 RQQLLPALETV
+371 RQELIPALEKV
-382 LKDVMAQEVA
+382 LADVLTQEVI

-405 LMYRYPFQV
+405 LMYRYPFRV
-414 PPHFALVIRS
+414 PSHFALVIRS

-459 RIRERL
+459 RIRQRL
-465 LQVLVKD
+465 LQVLIKD

-482 LIQIARSDGEL
+482 LIQIARSDGGL
-493 DLVPTAQMGLR
+493 DWLPTAQMGLR
-504 YLMSEEA
+504 YLMSAEA
-511 RTLRRQLVL
+511 RDLRRQLVL
-520 SLTEDDRI
+520 SLTEDDRL

-534 RLWRLLSPDLSP
+534 RLWQLISPELSPAY
-546 SRLWQATLAFLRT
+546 LWQATLRSLPST
-559 WFAEHVQKNVQD
+559 GDLQH

-580 QAYLEPLSRGPLP
+580 QAHLEHLGRWRLP
-593 QLWPGLLA
+593 QPWPDLLA
-601 GMEQQ
+601 GVGQQ

>member
-1 MTLKRVSHSSV
+1 MFSRTS
-12 SSQPQSI
+12 PI
-19 ASLETYDPEFI
+19 AALEVYDPQLI

-39 QVIKRFLEIFWP
+39 QVIGRALAILWPFL
-51 LFWFVLCLRW
+51 WFVLCLRW
-61 DELRGC
+61 DQLWGHTD
-67 ANRNVPRR
+67 RNVGRR
-75 AVQLRQILTQL
+75 SVQLRKLLTDL

-113 QLQDQLPAFP
+113 QLQDQLPPFP
-123 SDQAYACIE
+123 SEQAFARIE
-132 AELGRPIAE
+132 SELGRPIAE
-141 LYAQI
+141 IFAQI

-174 QRPHLRER
+174 QRPHLREQ

-202 LNLGNTLTAV
+202 LNLGSTLTAV
-212 VDEFGRKLYEEIDYL
+212 VDEFGRKLFEEIDYL

-232 CERFAD
+232 CERFAE
-238 YFRGDPDVYV
+238 YFRDDPDVYV
-248 PRVFWTYS
+248 PRIFWAYS

-280 GLEVKQLVRIGVVSA
+280 NLEVKQLVRIGVVAA

-332 LTPEMKEYLVD
+332 LTEEMKEYLVD
-343 ALVHLVDRDYSALIE
+343 ALVHLVDRDYNALID
-358 DFIHLGFLQPDVD
+358 DFIHLGFLQSDVG
-371 RQQLLPALETV
+371 RQELIPALEKV
-382 LKDVMAQEVA
+382 LADVLTQEVV

-414 PPHFALVIRS
+414 PSHFALVIRS

-459 RIRERL
+459 RIRQRL
-465 LQVLVKD
+465 LQVLIKD

-482 LIQIARSDGEL
+482 LIQIARSDGGL
-493 DLVPTAQMGLR
+493 DWLPTAQTGLR

-511 RTLRRQLVL
+511 RDLRRQLVL
-520 SLTEDDRI
+520 SLTEDDRL
-528 HFEELQ
+528 HFEKLQ
-534 RLWRLLSPDLSP
+534 RLWQLLSPELSP
-546 SRLWQATLAFLRT
+546 AYLWQATLRSLPST
-559 WFAEHVQKNVQD
+559 GDLQH
-571 TFAELREQV
+571 TLAELRDQV
-580 QAYLEPLSRGPLP
+580 QAHLEHLSRWRLP
-593 QLWPGLLA
+593 QPWSDLLA
-601 GMEQQ
+601 GVGQE

>member
-1 MTLKRVSHSSV
+1 MFSRTS
-12 SSQPQSI
+12 PI
-19 ASLETYDPEFI
+19 DALEVYDPQLI

-39 QVIKRFLEIFWP
+39 QVIGRALAILWPFL
-51 LFWFVLCLRW
+51 WFVLCLRW
-61 DELRGC
+61 DQLWGHTD
-67 ANRNVPRR
+67 RNVGRR
-75 AVQLRQILTQL
+75 SVQLRKLLTDL

-113 QLQDQLPAFP
+113 QLQDQLPPFP
-123 SDQAYACIE
+123 SEQAFARIE
-132 AELGRPIAE
+132 SELGRPIAE
-141 LYAQI
+141 IFAQI

-174 QRPHLRER
+174 QRPHLQEQ

-202 LNLGNTLTAV
+202 LNLGSTLTAV
-212 VDEFGRKLYEEIDYL
+212 VDEFGRKLFEEIDYL

-232 CERFAD
+232 CERFAE
-238 YFRGDPDVYV
+238 YFRDDPDVYV
-248 PRVFWTYS
+248 PRIFWAYS

-280 GLEVKQLVRIGVVSA
+280 NLEVKQLVRIGVVAA

-332 LTPEMKEYLVD
+332 LTEEMKEYLVD
-343 ALVHLVDRDYSALIE
+343 ALVHLVDRDYNALID
-358 DFIHLGFLQPDVD
+358 DFIHLGFLQSDVG
-371 RQQLLPALETV
+371 RQELIPALEKV
-382 LKDVMAQEVA
+382 LADVLTQEVV

-414 PPHFALVIRS
+414 PSHFALVIRS

-459 RIRERL
+459 RIRQRL
-465 LQVLVKD
+465 LQVLIKD

-482 LIQIARSDGEL
+482 LIQIARSDGGL
-493 DLVPTAQMGLR
+493 DWLPTAQTGLR

-511 RTLRRQLVL
+511 RDLRRQLVL
-520 SLTEDDRI
+520 SLTEDDRL

-534 RLWRLLSPDLSP
+534 RLWRLISPELSPAY
-546 SRLWQATLAFLRT
+546 LWQATLRSLPST
-559 WFAEHVQKNVQD
+559 GDLQH
-571 TFAELREQV
+571 TLAELREQV
-580 QAYLEPLSRGPLP
+580 QAHLEHLSRWRLP
-593 QLWPGLLA
+593 QPWSDLLA
-601 GMEQQ
+601 GVGQE

>member
-1 MTLKRVSHSSV
+1 
-12 SSQPQSI
+12 
-19 ASLETYDPEFI
+19 
-30 CRYYRWRLP
+30 
-39 QVIKRFLEIFWP
+39 
-51 LFWFVLCLRW
+51 
-61 DELRGC
+61 
-67 ANRNVPRR
+67 
-75 AVQLRQILTQL
+75 
-86 GPTFIKVGQALST
+86 
-99 RPDLVRKDYLEELT
+99 
-113 QLQDQLPAFP
+113 
-123 SDQAYACIE
+123 
-132 AELGRPIAE
+132 LGRPIAE
-141 LYAQI
+141 IFAQI

-174 QRPHLRER
+174 QRPHLREQ

-202 LNLGNTLTAV
+202 LNLGSTLTAV
-212 VDEFGRKLYEEIDYL
+212 VDEFGRKLFEEIDYL

-232 CERFAD
+232 CERFAE
-238 YFRGDPDVYV
+238 YFRDDPDVYV
-248 PRVFWTYS
+248 PRIFWAYS

-280 GLEVKQLVRIGVVSA
+280 NLEVKQLVRIGVVAA

-332 LTPEMKEYLVD
+332 LTEEMKEYLVD
-343 ALVHLVDRDYSALIE
+343 ALVHLVDRDYNALID
-358 DFIHLGFLQPDVD
+358 DFIHLGFLQSDVG
-371 RQQLLPALETV
+371 RQELIPALEKV
-382 LKDVMAQEVA
+382 LADVLTQEVV

-414 PPHFALVIRS
+414 PSHFALVIRS

-459 RIRERL
+459 RIRQRL
-465 LQVLVKD
+465 LQVLIKD

-482 LIQIARSDGEL
+482 LIARSDGGL
-493 DLVPTAQMGLR
+493 DWLPTAQTGLR

-511 RTLRRQLVL
+511 RDLRRQLVL
-520 SLTEDDRI
+520 SLTEDDRL

-534 RLWRLLSPDLSP
+534 RLWQLLSPELSP
-546 SRLWQATLAFLRT
+546 AYLWQATLRSLPST
-559 WFAEHVQKNVQD
+559 GDLQH
-571 TFAELREQV
+571 TLAELREQV
-580 QAYLEPLSRGPLP
+580 QAHLEHLSRWRLP
-593 QLWPGLLA
+593 QPWSDLLA
-601 GMEQQ
+601 GVGQE

>member
-1 MTLKRVSHSSV
+1 MLNRISSV
-12 SSQPQSI
+12 
-19 ASLETYDPEFI
+19 ADLEVYDPQFI
-30 CRYYRWRLP
+30 ARYYRWRLP
-39 QVIKRFLEIFWP
+39 QVIGRALAILWPFL
-51 LFWFVLCLRW
+51 WFVLCLRW
-61 DELRGC
+61 DQLWGQGDRK
-67 ANRNVPRR
+67 VPQR
-75 AVQLRQILTQL
+75 AEQLRKLLTDL

-113 QLQDQLPAFP
+113 KLQDQLPSFP
-123 SDQAYACIE
+123 SQEAFARIE
-132 AELGRPIAE
+132 SELGRPISE
-141 LYAQI
+141 IYAQI
-146 SPEPVAAASLG
+146 SSEPVAAASLG

-212 VDEFGRKLYEEIDYL
+212 VDEFGYKLFEEIDYL
-227 HEGRN
+227 QEGRN
-232 CERFAD
+232 CERFAE

-248 PRVFWTYS
+248 PRIFWAYS

-280 GLEVKQLVRIGVVSA
+280 NLEVKQLVRIGVVA
-295 LKQLLEYGFFHADPH
+295 GLKQLLEYGFFHADPH
-310 PGNLFALTDGRM
+310 PGNLFALPDGRL

-332 LTPEMKEYLVD
+332 LTEEMKEYLVD
-343 ALVHLVDRDYSALIE
+343 ALVHLVDRDYNALID
-358 DFIHLGFLQPDVD
+358 DFIHLGFLQPDVN
-371 RQQLLPALETV
+371 RQELIPALETV
-382 LKDVMAQEVA
+382 LADVLNQEVG

-414 PPHFALVIRS
+414 PSHFALVIRS

-459 RIRERL
+459 RIRQRL
-465 LQVLVKD
+465 LQVLIKE

-482 LIQIARSDGEL
+482 LIQIARSDGGL
-493 DLVPTAQMGLR
+493 DWVPTARMGLR

-511 RTLRRQLVL
+511 RELRRQLVL
-520 SLTEDDRI
+520 SLTEDDRL

-534 RLWRLLSPDLSP
+534 RLWHVVSPDLSP
-546 SRLWQATLAFLRT
+546 AHLWQAALGSLPGDLQHALG
-559 WFAEHVQKNVQD
+559 
-571 TFAELREQV
+571 ELREQM
-580 QAYLEPLSRGPLP
+580 QAHLERLSHWRLP
-593 QLWPGLLA
+593 QPWPNLLA
-601 GMEQQ
+601 GVGQE

>member
-1 MTLKRVSHSSV
+1 VFSRTS
-12 SSQPQSI
+12 PI
-19 ASLETYDPEFI
+19 AALEVYDPQLI

-39 QVIKRFLEIFWP
+39 QVIGRALAILWPFL
-51 LFWFVLCLRW
+51 WFVLCLRW
-61 DELRGC
+61 DQLWGHTD
-67 ANRNVPRR
+67 RNVGRR
-75 AVQLRQILTQL
+75 SVQLRKLLTDL

-113 QLQDQLPAFP
+113 QLQDQLPPFP
-123 SDQAYACIE
+123 SEQAFARIE
-132 AELGRPIAE
+132 SELGRPIAE
-141 LYAQI
+141 IFAQI

-174 QRPHLRER
+174 QRPHLREQ

-202 LNLGNTLTAV
+202 LNLGSTLTAV
-212 VDEFGRKLYEEIDYL
+212 VDEFGRKLFEEIDYL

-232 CERFAD
+232 CERFAE
-238 YFRGDPDVYV
+238 YFRDDPDVYV
-248 PRVFWTYS
+248 PRIFWAYS

-280 GLEVKQLVRIGVVSA
+280 NLEVKQLVRIGVVAA

-332 LTPEMKEYLVD
+332 LTEEMKEYLVD
-343 ALVHLVDRDYSALIE
+343 ALVHLVDRDYNALID
-358 DFIHLGFLQPDVD
+358 DFIHLGFLQSDVG
-371 RQQLLPALETV
+371 RQELIPALEKV
-382 LKDVMAQEVA
+382 LADVLTQEVV

-414 PPHFALVIRS
+414 PSHFALVIRS

-459 RIRERL
+459 RIRQRL
-465 LQVLVKD
+465 LQVLIKD

-482 LIQIARSDGEL
+482 LIQIARSDGGL
-493 DLVPTAQMGLR
+493 DWLPTAQTGLR

-511 RTLRRQLVL
+511 RDLRRQLVL
-520 SLTEDDRI
+520 SLTEDDRL

-534 RLWRLLSPDLSP
+534 RLWQLLSPELSP
-546 SRLWQATLAFLRT
+546 AYLWQATLRSLPST
-559 WFAEHVQKNVQD
+559 GDLQH
-571 TFAELREQV
+571 TLAELRDQV
-580 QAYLEPLSRGPLP
+580 QAHLEHLSRWRLP
-593 QLWPGLLA
+593 QPWSDLLA
-601 GMEQQ
+601 GVGQE

>member
-1 MTLKRVSHSSV
+1 MFSRTS
-12 SSQPQSI
+12 PI
-19 ASLETYDPEFI
+19 DALEVYDPQLI

-39 QVIKRFLEIFWP
+39 QVIGRALAILWPFL
-51 LFWFVLCLRW
+51 WFVLCLRW
-61 DELRGC
+61 DQLWGHTD
-67 ANRNVPRR
+67 RNVGRR
-75 AVQLRQILTQL
+75 SVQLRKLLTDL

-113 QLQDQLPAFP
+113 QLQDQLPPFP
-123 SDQAYACIE
+123 SEQAFARIE
-132 AELGRPIAE
+132 SELGRPIAE
-141 LYAQI
+141 IFAQI

-174 QRPHLRER
+174 QRPHLREQ

-202 LNLGNTLTAV
+202 LNLGSTLTAV
-212 VDEFGRKLYEEIDYL
+212 VDEFGRKLFEEIDYL

-232 CERFAD
+232 CERFAE
-238 YFRGDPDVYV
+238 YFRDDPDVYV
-248 PRVFWTYS
+248 PRIFWAYS

-280 GLEVKQLVRIGVVSA
+280 NLEVKQLVRIGVVAA

-332 LTPEMKEYLVD
+332 LTEEMKEYLVD
-343 ALVHLVDRDYSALIE
+343 ALVHLVDRDYNALID
-358 DFIHLGFLQPDVD
+358 DFIHLGFLQSDVG
-371 RQQLLPALETV
+371 RQELIPALEKV
-382 LKDVMAQEVA
+382 LADVLTQEVV

-414 PPHFALVIRS
+414 PSHFALVIRS

-459 RIRERL
+459 RIRQRL
-465 LQVLVKD
+465 LQVLIKD

-482 LIQIARSDGEL
+482 LIQIARSDGGL
-493 DLVPTAQMGLR
+493 DWLPTAQTGLR

-511 RTLRRQLVL
+511 RDLRRQLVL
-520 SLTEDDRI
+520 SLTEDDRL

-534 RLWRLLSPDLSP
+534 RLWQLLSPELSP
-546 SRLWQATLAFLRT
+546 AYLWQATLRSLPST
-559 WFAEHVQKNVQD
+559 GDLQH
-571 TFAELREQV
+571 TLAELREQV
-580 QAYLEPLSRGPLP
+580 QAHLEHLSRWRLP
-593 QLWPGLLA
+593 QPWSDLLA
-601 GMEQQ
+601 GVGQE

>member
-1 MTLKRVSHSSV
+1 MFSRTS
-12 SSQPQSI
+12 PI
-19 ASLETYDPEFI
+19 DALEVYDPQLI

-39 QVIKRFLEIFWP
+39 QVIGRALAILWPFL
-51 LFWFVLCLRW
+51 WFVLCLRW
-61 DELRGC
+61 DQLWGHTD
-67 ANRNVPRR
+67 RNVGRR
-75 AVQLRQILTQL
+75 SVQLRKLLTDL

-113 QLQDQLPAFP
+113 QLQDQLPPFP
-123 SDQAYACIE
+123 SEQAFARIE
-132 AELGRPIAE
+132 SELGRPIAE
-141 LYAQI
+141 IFAQI

-174 QRPHLRER
+174 QRPHLREQ

-202 LNLGNTLTAV
+202 LNLGSTLTAV
-212 VDEFGRKLYEEIDYL
+212 VDEFGRKLFEEIDYL

-232 CERFAD
+232 CERFAE
-238 YFRGDPDVYV
+238 YFRDDPDVYV
-248 PRVFWTYS
+248 PRIFWAYS

-280 GLEVKQLVRIGVVSA
+280 NLEVKQLVRIGVVAA

-310 PGNLFALTDGRM
+310 PGNLFALADGRL

-332 LTPEMKEYLVD
+332 LTEEMKEYLVD
-343 ALVHLVDRDYSALIE
+343 ALVHLVDRDYNALID
-358 DFIHLGFLQPDVD
+358 DFIHLGFLQSDVG
-371 RQQLLPALETV
+371 RQELIPALEKV
-382 LKDVMAQEVA
+382 LADVLTQEVV

-414 PPHFALVIRS
+414 PSHFALVIRS

-459 RIRERL
+459 RIRQRL
-465 LQVLVKD
+465 LQVLIKD

-482 LIQIARSDGEL
+482 LIQIARSDGGL
-493 DLVPTAQMGLR
+493 DWLPTAQTGLR

-511 RTLRRQLVL
+511 RDLRRQLVL
-520 SLTEDDRI
+520 SLTEDDRL
-528 HFEELQ
+528 HFEKLQ
-534 RLWRLLSPDLSP
+534 RLWQLLSPELSP
-546 SRLWQATLAFLRT
+546 AYLWQATLRSLPST
-559 WFAEHVQKNVQD
+559 GDLQH

-580 QAYLEPLSRGPLP
+580 QAHLEHLSRWRLP
-593 QLWPGLLA
+593 QPWSDLLA
-601 GMEQQ
+601 GVGQE

>member
-1 MTLKRVSHSSV
+1 VFSRTS
-12 SSQPQSI
+12 PI
-19 ASLETYDPEFI
+19 AALEVYDPQLI

-39 QVIKRFLEIFWP
+39 QVIGRALAILWPFL
-51 LFWFVLCLRW
+51 WFVLCLRW
-61 DELRGC
+61 DQLWGHTD
-67 ANRNVPRR
+67 RNVGRR
-75 AVQLRQILTQL
+75 SVQLRKLLTDL

-113 QLQDQLPAFP
+113 QLQDQLPPFP
-123 SDQAYACIE
+123 SEQAFARIE
-132 AELGRPIAE
+132 SELGRPIAE
-141 LYAQI
+141 IFAQI

-174 QRPHLRER
+174 QRPHLREQ

-202 LNLGNTLTAV
+202 LNLGSTLTAV
-212 VDEFGRKLYEEIDYL
+212 VDEFGRKLFEEIDYL

-232 CERFAD
+232 CERFAE
-238 YFRGDPDVYV
+238 YFRDDPDVYV
-248 PRVFWTYS
+248 PRIFWAYS
-256 TRRVLTL
+256 SRRVLTL

-280 GLEVKQLVRIGVVSA
+280 NLEVKQLVRIGVVAA

-332 LTPEMKEYLVD
+332 LTEEMKEYLVD
-343 ALVHLVDRDYSALIE
+343 ALVHLVDRDYNALID
-358 DFIHLGFLQPDVD
+358 DFVHLGFLQPDVS
-371 RQQLLPALETV
+371 RQELIRALEKV
-382 LKDVMAQEVA
+382 LADVLTQEVG

-414 PPHFALVIRS
+414 PSHFALVIRS

-459 RIRERL
+459 RIRQRL
-465 LQVLVKD
+465 LQVLIKD

-493 DLVPTAQMGLR
+493 DWLPTAQMGLR

-511 RTLRRQLVL
+511 RDLRRQLVL
-520 SLTEDDRI
+520 SLTEDDRL

-534 RLWRLLSPDLSP
+534 RLWRLISPELSPAY
-546 SRLWQATLAFLRT
+546 LWQATLRSLPST
-559 WFAEHVQKNVQD
+559 GDLQH
-571 TFAELREQV
+571 TLAELREQV
-580 QAYLEPLSRGPLP
+580 QAHLEHLSRWRLP
-593 QLWPGLLA
+593 QPWSDLLA
-601 GMEQQ
+601 GVGQE

>member
-1 MTLKRVSHSSV
+1 MPNRIS
-12 SSQPQSI
+12 SI
-19 ASLETYDPEFI
+19 ADLEVYDPQFI
-30 CRYYRWRLP
+30 ARYYRWRLP
-39 QVIKRFLEIFWP
+39 QVIGRALAILWPFL
-51 LFWFVLCLRW
+51 WFVLCLRW
-61 DELRGC
+61 DQLWGHTD
-67 ANRNVPRR
+67 RNVGRR
-75 AVQLRQILTQL
+75 SVQLRKLLTDL

-113 QLQDQLPAFP
+113 QLQDQLPPFP
-123 SDQAYACIE
+123 SEQAFARIE
-132 AELGRPIAE
+132 SELGRPIAE
-141 LYAQI
+141 IFAQI

-174 QRPHLRER
+174 QRPHLREQ

-202 LNLGNTLTAV
+202 LNLGSTLTAV
-212 VDEFGRKLYEEIDYL
+212 VDEFGRKLFEEIDYL

-232 CERFAD
+232 CERFAE
-238 YFRGDPDVYV
+238 YFRDDPDVYV
-248 PRVFWTYS
+248 PRIFWAYS
-256 TRRVLTL
+256 SRRVLTL

-280 GLEVKQLVRIGVVSA
+280 NLEVKQLVRIGVVAA

-332 LTPEMKEYLVD
+332 LTEEMKEYLVD
-343 ALVHLVDRDYSALIE
+343 ALVHLVDRDYNALID
-358 DFIHLGFLQPDVD
+358 DFIHLGFLQSDVG
-371 RQQLLPALETV
+371 RQELIPALEKV
-382 LKDVMAQEVA
+382 LADVLTQEVV

-414 PPHFALVIRS
+414 PSHFALVIRS

-459 RIRERL
+459 RIRQRL
-465 LQVLVKD
+465 LQVLIKD

-493 DLVPTAQMGLR
+493 DWLPTAQTGLR

-511 RTLRRQLVL
+511 RDLRRQLVL
-520 SLTEDDRI
+520 SLTEDDRL

-534 RLWRLLSPDLSP
+534 RLWQLLSPELSP
-546 SRLWQATLAFLRT
+546 AYLWQATLRSLPST
-559 WFAEHVQKNVQD
+559 GDLQH
-571 TFAELREQV
+571 TLAELREQV
-580 QAYLEPLSRGPLP
+580 QAHLEHLSRWRLP
-593 QLWPGLLA
+593 QPWSDLLA
-601 GMEQQ
+601 GVGQE